1 MSSIKVK
8 TQHGYPT
15 CAARRVSVLGVVSRL
30 ESVESPAGGDGPDG
44 FDLVAAHADDPVVE
58 VHGWIAMTRNEPDL
72 VAHRELRSLRQF
84 QHALLVGGLKEFSAV
99 LVGHQRHAG
108 IHRQGFQ
115 SGVHYGTF
123 GGRMAHDRGPDG

>member
-72 VAHRELRSLRQF
+72 VSHRELRSLRQL
-84 QHALLVGGLKEFSAV
+84 QHAQLLGGLDEFHAGP
-99 LVGHQRHAG
+99 VGHPAPAG
-108 IHRQGFQ
+108 SHPQGFLAP
-115 SGVHYGTF
+115 
-123 GGRMAHDRGPDG
+123 R